1 MLSPPPISLKENY
14 IIQKKIMLAD
24 IIIKIKKKKTVQ
36 YKPKT
41 LKTKEK
47 CFE

>member
-14 IIQKKIMLAD
+14 MIQRKNHACGHNNKD
-24 IIIKIKKKKTVQ
+24 KKKKTVQ